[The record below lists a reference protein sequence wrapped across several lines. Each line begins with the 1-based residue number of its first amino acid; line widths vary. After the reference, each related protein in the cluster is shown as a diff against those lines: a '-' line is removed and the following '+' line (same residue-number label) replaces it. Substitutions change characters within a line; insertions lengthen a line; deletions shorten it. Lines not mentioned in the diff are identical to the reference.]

1 MENYSA
7 KTLEGLEPYLAE
19 ELKEL
24 GATDI
29 KTGKRVVFFSG
40 DKALMYRVNYW
51 SRLAL
56 RVLKPIAEFDA
67 QSTDELYKQVKKIE
81 WRKYMK
87 LHNTFLIDSVTFSE
101 TFTHSQFAGLRVKD
115 AMADYFRDIYHQRPS
130 VDPQAPDIVV
140 NLHIRENHCTLSL
153 DSSGF
158 PLFKRGYRKES
169 VEAPV
174 NEVLAA
180 GMVKMSGWNGQEP
193 LINPM
198 CGSGTIAIEAAMM
211 TMKIAPGAF
220 RQQRYAFQNW
230 IDFDESLWN
239 RETNDA
245 STNLEKDVTIVATD
259 VSSEAMS
266 ATRKNVQLAGLSRVI
281 TVQKKDFLKQSTK
294 LKSGTL
300 IMNPPYGERLEQD
313 DIVKFYQQIAD
324 RLKHEFSGF
333 NAWVLSS
340 HKEAMKHF
348 GLRTKARYN
357 LLNGALECKY
367 NGYELFDGQADSF

>member
-1 MENYSA
+1 MEKYSA
-7 KTLEGLEPYLAE
+7 KTLEGLEPYLAD

-24 GATDI
+24 GASDI
-29 KTGKRVVFFSG
+29 KTGKRVVFFTG

-56 RVLKPIAEFDA
+56 RVLKPISEFEA
-67 QSTDELYKQVKKIE
+67 RTTDELYEQVKKIE

-101 TFTHSQFAGLRVKD
+101 TFNHSQFAGLRVKD

-130 VDPQAPDIVV
+130 VDAQAPDIVV
-140 NLHIRENHCTLSL
+140 NLHIRDHHCTLSL

-158 PLFKRGYRKES
+158 PLFKRGYRREN

-180 GMVKMSGWNGQEP
+180 GMIKMSGWDGEQP
-193 LINPM
+193 LVNPM

-211 TMKIAPGAF
+211 AMGIAPGAF

-230 IDFDESLWN
+230 IDFDETLWN

-245 STNLEKDVTIVATD
+245 SANLEKDLTIVATD
-259 VSSEAMS
+259 VDSEAMM
-266 ATRKNVQLAGLSRVI
+266 ATRRNVQFAGLSRVI
-281 TVQKKDFLKQSTK
+281 TMQKKDFLKQTSK
-294 LKSGTL
+294 LDKGTL
-300 IMNPPYGERLEQD
+300 IMNPPYGERLEQE
-313 DIVKFYQQIAD
+313 DIVTFYQQIAD
-324 RLKHEFSGF
+324 RLKQEFSGF
-333 NAWVLSS
+333 NAWILSS
-340 HKEAMKHF
+340 HKDAMKHF
-348 GLRTKARYN
+348 GLRTKARFN

-367 NGYELFDGQADSF
+367 HGYELFDGHAE